1 MPTELTSAPDLADDL
16 ASQILVLV
24 GQDPG
29 GFEPSATTGQLFA
42 RATRKQLLDCAKRL
56 GLQGVSA
63 LTKEEL
69 AGRVQLA
76 FEEIRP
82 VVAPINGGGNGGGS
96 MAHKFDLGP
105 AGETDVMPA
114 DIPWGY
120 GQDRV
125 TAMVVDPDRLYVYW
139 EVTDDA
145 ITAARA
151 GLGPAG
157 KNAWLNVRV
166 YDITGRLFDGTNAH
180 SYFDHRIE
188 RYDRQWFF
196 AINKPTSTACVEV
209 GLMSP
214 EGYFVKTS
222 RSGRVDFPRREIVG
236 GEGPVE
242 WLSVRTATGW
252 AGTPVVGGAPPAGAP
267 AGGPGGGGGGPGGG
281 GGGGEAPPV
290 GWEDWTPQAGFPVPG
305 GQRVLGRRWEVQE
318 GGVQWTSELNKTE
331 WIGPL
336 LRTEW
341 EAGPFVYPMEVPSS
355 VEFRDAGEIAV
366 RTEGGRVH
374 VTYGPWQVVI
384 RGLGARA
391 ERRVLG
397 TWEYRRQIALTGG
410 IERTGTETRF
420 LAPGSSEW
428 LLAGASE
435 RVWQGASE
443 LLFRGA
449 SELWLI
455 GASEVLL
462 GGASETMYQGASEL
476 RFRGASERLLRGA
489 SERLLRGAS
498 ESAYAGASEQ
508 MFKGASERAYAGAS
522 ERMLGGASERKAEP
536 PGSFSGYPAPT
547 SDKDRK

>member
-1 MPTELTSAPDLADDL
+1 MIWRPRFSSSLAKIQEVSL
-16 ASQILVLV
+16 
-24 GQDPG
+24 
-29 GFEPSATTGQLFA
+29 PSTATGQLFA

-69 AGRVQLA
+69 AGRVHVA
-76 FEEIRP
+76 FEGIRP
-82 VVAPINGGGNGGGS
+82 VAAPTNGGGS
-96 MAHKFDLGP
+96 ATHKFDLGP
-105 AGETDVMPA
+105 TRETEAMPQ

-125 TAMVVDPDRLYVYW
+125 TAMVIDPDRLYVYW

-157 KNAWLNVRV
+157 ANAWLNVRV

-188 RYDRQWFF
+188 RHDRQWFF
-196 AINKPTSTACVEV
+196 VINKPTSTACVEV

-222 RSGRVDFPRREIVG
+222 RSGRVEFPRREVV
-236 GEGPVE
+236 GEGPIE
-242 WLSVRTATGW
+242 WLSVRTASGW
-252 AGTPVVGGAPPAGAP
+252 AGSPFTGSPPGPGGGAPAGAP
-267 AGGPGGGGGGPGGG
+267 GGGARGGG
-281 GGGGEAPPV
+281 GGGGEAPPA

-318 GGVQWTSELNKTE
+318 GGVTWTSELNKSE
-331 WIGPL
+331 WSGPL

-341 EAGPFVYPMEVPSS
+341 EAGPFVYPMEVPAA
-355 VEFRDAGEIAV
+355 VEFRDSGEIAI
-366 RTEGGRVH
+366 RNEGGRVH
-374 VTYGPWQVVI
+374 ISYGPWQVVI

-410 IERTGTETRF
+410 VERVGTETRSGAGQ
-420 LAPGSSEW
+420 LRVAALRRQRTDVARRQRASVPRRQRAVPDRRQRDPAGRRQRDVVPGGQRAAVPRRQRTPAPRRQRTPGARRQRVGLRRRQRTDVSRRQRTR
-428 LLAGASE
+428 LRRGQRTDAGRRQRTPGPVR
-435 RVWQGASE
+435 RV
-443 LLFRGA
+443 
-449 SELWLI
+449 
-455 GASEVLL
+455 VLPY
-462 GGASETMYQGASEL
+462 S
-476 RFRGASERLLRGA
+476 
-489 SERLLRGAS
+489 
-498 ESAYAGASEQ
+498 
-508 MFKGASERAYAGAS
+508 
-522 ERMLGGASERKAEP
+522 P
-536 PGSFSGYPAPT
+536 YPAPEPE
-547 SDKDRK
+547 KK